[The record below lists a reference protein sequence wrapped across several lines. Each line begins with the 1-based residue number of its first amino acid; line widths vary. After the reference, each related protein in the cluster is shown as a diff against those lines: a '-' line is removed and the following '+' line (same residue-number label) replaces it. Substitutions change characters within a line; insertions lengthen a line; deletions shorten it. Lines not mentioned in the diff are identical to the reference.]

1 MSLMTETKAE
11 ISLDSLPRVN
21 LLPPE
26 IAESR
31 RFQRIRIGLG
41 GAVLGAVGIVALL
54 YVGASSSVSSAQ
66 SEVDAAT
73 ATNVSLRAETAKYRD
88 VTAVY
93 ARAAAAQ
100 GMLTKAMGE
109 EVRYSQFLRDLSLTV
124 PENVWLKSVTFSQ
137 TAAAA
142 AAPAGAAAPGRPAAA
157 SLTPAGIGT
166 VTFTGVGFSHDDV
179 AVWLESLAGQ
189 KGYANPYFTN
199 STEALLGKRKTVNF
213 TSSVTLTPAAYSGR
227 YTKPAGG

>member
-1 MSLMTETKAE
+1 MSLMTETGAAV
-11 ISLDSLPRVN
+11 SLDSLPRVN

-31 RFQRIRIGLG
+31 RFRRIQLGLG

-54 YVGASSSVSSAQ
+54 YVSASSSVSSAQ
-66 SEVDAAT
+66 STLDT
-73 ATNVSLRAETAKYRD
+73 ASAQHTSLQAETAKYSQ

-93 ARAAAAQ
+93 GRAAAAQ
-100 GMLTKAMGE
+100 AMLTQAMGE
-109 EVRYSQFLRDLSLTV
+109 EVRFSQFMNDLSLTV
-124 PENVWLKSVTFSQ
+124 PESVWLKNVTFTQ

-142 AAPAGAAAPGRPAAA
+142 VPAAA
-157 SLTPAGIGT
+157 TSLTTAGIGT

-189 KGYANPYFTN
+189 KGYADPYFTN

-213 TSSVTLTPAAYSGR
+213 TSTATLTPAAYSGR